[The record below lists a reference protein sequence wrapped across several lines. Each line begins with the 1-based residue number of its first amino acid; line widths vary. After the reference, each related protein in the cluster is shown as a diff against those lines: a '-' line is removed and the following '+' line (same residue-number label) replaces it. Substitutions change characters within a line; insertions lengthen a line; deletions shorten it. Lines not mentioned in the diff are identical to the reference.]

1 MANVTI
7 LGAGGF
13 GLSLALTAY
22 HNGHTVTVWNHS
34 QQTIAKI
41 RRDGERRDKLPGVP
55 IPEKIALTTDLA
67 CASDC
72 ELLLFAVPSR
82 HIRNLQDR
90 FPPMSRRERLWSMPA
105 KGWRN
110 RRF

>member
-41 RRDGERRDKLPGVP
+41 RRDGERRDDSG
-55 IPEKIALTTDLA
+55 EDRTDHRSCL
-67 CASDC
+67 C
-72 ELLLFAVPSR
+72 
-82 HIRNLQDR
+82 I
-90 FPPMSRRERLWSMPA
+90 
-105 KGWRN
+105 
-110 RRF
+110 